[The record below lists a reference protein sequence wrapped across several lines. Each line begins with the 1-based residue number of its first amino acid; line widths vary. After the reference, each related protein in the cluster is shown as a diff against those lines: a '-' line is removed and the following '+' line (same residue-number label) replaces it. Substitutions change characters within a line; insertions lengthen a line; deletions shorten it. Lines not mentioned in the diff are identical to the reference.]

1 MFRAWFFRSSS
12 YFISAGESWLFS
24 GFWFSMG
31 DGLITGCFSC
41 PKTGSGAWGEPGMT
55 GSSRRW
61 GSYAARLLGLMQQ
74 PILWQN
80 KIIHL
85 SKNKI
90 LQIVKKKSW
99 DRWPKRY
106 KERWLW
112 VNRQLLQ
119 FGFNWTSITWRNFP
133 SRQDQLAPTGG
144 EYQQQR
150 HRHAPHD
157 LLHPRTRVIWTQT
170 GKQGGFDEIY
180 MLKDSNGR
188 AGKKKA
194 VPRIWMSSWKT

>member
-1 MFRAWFFRSSS
+1 MFRAWFYRSSS

-24 GFWFSMG
+24 GFLSSMG
-31 DGLITGCFSC
+31 DGRLLTGCL
-41 PKTGSGAWGEPGMT
+41 KTGMT

-61 GSYAARLLGLMQQ
+61 GSYAVGLLELMQQ

-112 VNRQLLQ
+112 VNSQLLQ

-170 GKQGGFDEIY
+170 GKQGGFGEIY

-188 AGKKKA
+188 AGKNKA